1 MARQKAIS
9 LLQAAATRADLKEIY
24 GIVIDNIQKDTLS
37 SGLKSQ
43 AYTGNPAAGS
53 VEFKRFVNSASKNYG
68 TARTAG
74 KGDAITAPPITV
86 NLDTH
91 KEIVEEVAKFDLD
104 TFGVGSIMA
113 RRAANHIDTMV
124 SDLDVAFFAAAAT
137 AATAV
142 TLTTGATAVEKLE
155 KAILTLETVKNNYVR
170 GVPRNMIVAV
180 VSPAFYSAIR
190 TALDSLPN
198 ANVDTAAEEFAMY
211 HGVRVYNGL
220 NLPSGV
226 DAIVMATGAVAQP
239 VVTYQYGEPEKIP
252 MSNDYAVSM
261 FYDYGVKALASDLIF
276 KIETV
281 PSTLGELDVTSAAG
295 STAANYTVIRVDPS
309 TPATG
314 NKFVYKLGTAYTTF
328 AYDATLTTGWT
339 EFESGDDIDA
349 GTSTKITV
357 AEVTSDGRARK
368 RGIAVLVKKASS

>member
-1 MARQKAIS
+1 MARTKALS
-9 LLQAAATRADLKEIY
+9 LLQAAGTKADLNEIY

-37 SGLKSQ
+37 SSLKSQ

-68 TARTAG
+68 TARTAL
-74 KGDAITAPPITV
+74 KGDAITAPSITV

-113 RRAANHIDTMV
+113 RRAANHIDTVV
-124 SDLDVAFFAAAAT
+124 SDLDIAFFAAAAT

-142 TLTTGATAVEKLE
+142 TPTGTKATEKLE
-155 KAILTLETVKNNYVR
+155 EAILALETVKNDYVR

-180 VSPAFYSAIR
+180 VSPAFYSEIR

-198 ANVDTAAEEFAMY
+198 PNVDTAAEEFGMY

-220 NLPSGV
+220 NLPDGV

-261 FYDYGVKALASDLIF
+261 FYDYGVKALAPDLIF
-276 KIETV
+276 KLETV
-281 PSTLGELDVTSAAG
+281 PSTLGELDVTSVAG
-295 STAANYTVIRVDPS
+295 TATNGTIINVDPA
-309 TPATG
+309 TPEAG
-314 NKFVYKLGTAYTTF
+314 NKFVYKLGTAYATF

-339 EFESGDDIDA
+339 EFNSGAEIAA

-357 AEVTSDGRARK
+357 AEVTADGRARK
-368 RGIAVLVKKASS
+368 RGIAVLVKKAS

>member
-1 MARQKAIS
+1 MARTKALS

-68 TARTAG
+68 TARAAA

-124 SDLDVAFFAAAAT
+124 SDLDIAFFDAAAT

-142 TLTTGATAVEKLE
+142 TPTGTTAVEKLE
-155 KAILTLETVKNNYVR
+155 EAILTLETVKNDYVR

-180 VSPAFYSAIR
+180 VSPAFYSEIR

-198 ANVDTAAEEFAMY
+198 ANVDTVAEEFAMY

-220 NLPSGV
+220 NLPDGV

-261 FYDYGVKALASDLIF
+261 FYDYGVKALAPDLIF
-276 KIETV
+276 KLETV
-281 PSTLGELDVTSAAG
+281 PSTLGELDVTSVTG
-295 STAANYTVIRVDPS
+295 TTAANYTIINVDPA

-339 EFESGDDIDA
+339 EFDSGDEIDA

-357 AEVTSDGRARK
+357 AEVTADGRARK
-368 RGIAVLVKKASS
+368 RGIAVLVKKA

>member
-1 MARQKAIS
+1 MARTKAIS
-9 LLQAAATRADLKEIY
+9 LLQEAATKADLKEIY

-37 SGLKSQ
+37 SALKSQ

-53 VEFKRFVNSASKNYG
+53 VEFKRFVNSVSKDYG
-68 TARTAG
+68 AARSAL
-74 KGDAITAPPITV
+74 KGAAITAPPTTV
-86 NLDTH
+86 NLDIH

-124 SDLDVAFFAAAAT
+124 SDLDTAFFAAAAK
-137 AATAV
+137 AATEV
-142 TLTTGATAVEKLE
+142 TPTGTTAPEKLE
-155 KAILTLETVKNNYVR
+155 EAILTLETVKNDYVR

-180 VSPAFYSAIR
+180 VSPAFYSEIR

-198 ANVDTAAEEFAMY
+198 TNVDTAAEEFAMY

-220 NLPSGV
+220 NLPNGV

-239 VVTYQYGEPEKIP
+239 VVTYQYSEPEKIP
-252 MSNDYAVSM
+252 MSNDYAISM
-261 FYDYGVKALASDLIF
+261 FYDYGVKALAPDLIF
-276 KIETV
+276 KLETV
-281 PSTLGELDVTSAAG
+281 PSTLGELDVTSVAG
-295 STAANYTVIRVDPS
+295 TTAANYTIINVDPD

-314 NKFVYKLGTAYTTF
+314 NKFVYKLGTTYTTF
-328 AYDATLTTGWT
+328 AYNATLTTGWT
-339 EFESGDDIDA
+339 EFDSGDEIDA

-357 AEVTSDGRARK
+357 AEVTADGRARK
-368 RGIAVLVKKASS
+368 RGIAVLVKKA

>member
-9 LLQAAATRADLKEIY
+9 LLQAAATKADLKEIY
-24 GIVIDNIQKDTLS
+24 GIVIDNVQKDTLS

-53 VEFKRFVNSASKNYG
+53 VEFKRFTNSTARTYG
-68 TARTAG
+68 TARAAA
-74 KGDAITAPPITV
+74 KGDAITVPPVTV

-104 TFGVGSIMA
+104 TFGAASIMA

-124 SDLDVAFFAAAAT
+124 SDLDIAFFAAAGT

-142 TLTTGATAVEKLE
+142 TPTGTTAAEKLE
-155 KAILTLETVKNNYVR
+155 EAVITLETVNNDHVR

-180 VSPAFYSAIR
+180 VTPLFYSQMR

-198 ANVDTAAEEFAMY
+198 SNVDTAAEEFAMY

-220 NLPSGV
+220 NLPTGV
-226 DAIVMATGAVAQP
+226 DAIVMAAGAVAQP
-239 VVTYQYGEPEKIP
+239 VITNQYGEPEKIP
-252 MSNDYAVSM
+252 MSNDFASAL
-261 FYDYGVKALASDLIF
+261 FYDYGTKALTPDLIF

-281 PSTLGELDVTSAAG
+281 PSTLGELDVTSVVG
-295 STAANYTVIRVDPS
+295 TTAANDTIINVAPA
-309 TPATG
+309 TPTTG
-314 NKFVYKLGTAYTTF
+314 NKFVYKLGTTYTTF

-339 EFESGDDIDA
+339 EFDSADEIAA

-357 AEVTSDGRARK
+357 AEVTADGRARK
-368 RGIAVLVKKASS
+368 RGIAVLVKKA

>member
-1 MARQKAIS
+1 MARTKAIS
-9 LLQAAATRADLKEIY
+9 LLQAAATKADLKEIY

-68 TARTAG
+68 TARAAA

-124 SDLDVAFFAAAAT
+124 SDLDIAFFDAAANAAT
-137 AATAV
+137 AATP
-142 TLTTGATAVEKLE
+142 TGTTALEKLE
-155 KAILTLETVKNNYVR
+155 ETILTLETVKNDYVR

-190 TALDSLPN
+190 TKLDSLPN
-198 ANVDTAAEEFAMY
+198 PNVDTVAEEFGMY

-220 NLPSGV
+220 NLPDGV

-261 FYDYGVKALASDLIF
+261 FYDYGVKALAPDLIF
-276 KIETV
+276 KIET
-281 PSTLGELDVTSAAG
+281 PEG
-295 STAANYTVIRVDPS
+295 
-309 TPATG
+309 
-314 NKFVYKLGTAYTTF
+314 
-328 AYDATLTTGWT
+328 
-339 EFESGDDIDA
+339 
-349 GTSTKITV
+349 
-357 AEVTSDGRARK
+357 
-368 RGIAVLVKKASS
+368 

>member
-1 MARQKAIS
+1 MARTKALS
-9 LLQAAATRADLKEIY
+9 LLQAAATKADLKEIY

-68 TARTAG
+68 TARTAA
-74 KGDAITAPPITV
+74 KGDAITAPPTTV
-86 NLDTH
+86 NLDVH

-113 RRAANHIDTMV
+113 RRAANHIDTVV
-124 SDLDVAFFAAAAT
+124 SDLDIAFFAAAAT

-142 TLTTGATAVEKLE
+142 TPTGTTAVEKLE
-155 KAILTLETVKNNYVR
+155 EAILTLETVKNDYVR

-180 VSPAFYSAIR
+180 VSPAFYSEIR

-198 ANVDTAAEEFAMY
+198 ANVDTVAEEFAMY

-220 NLPSGV
+220 NLPDGV

-239 VVTYQYGEPEKIP
+239 VVTYQYEEPEKIP
-252 MSNDYAVSM
+252 MSNDFAVSM
-261 FYDYGVKALASDLIF
+261 FYDYGVKALTPDLIF

-281 PSTLGELDVTSAAG
+281 PSTLGELDVTSVAG
-295 STAANYTVIRVDPS
+295 TTAANDTIINVDPA
-309 TPATG
+309 TPTTG
-314 NKFVYKLGTAYTTF
+314 NKFVYKLGTSYTTF

-339 EFESGDDIDA
+339 EFESGDEIAA

-357 AEVTSDGRARK
+357 AEVTADGRARK
-368 RGIAVLVKKASS
+368 RGIAVLVKKE

>member
-9 LLQAAATRADLKEIY
+9 LLQAAATKADLKEIY
-24 GIVIDNIQKDTLS
+24 GIVIDNIQKDTMS
-37 SGLKSQ
+37 NGLKSQ

-68 TARTAG
+68 AARTAL
-74 KGDAITAPPITV
+74 KGDAITAPPTTV

-113 RRAANHIDTMV
+113 RRAANHIDTVV
-124 SDLDVAFFAAAAT
+124 SDLDIAFFAAAGT

-142 TLTTGATAVEKLE
+142 TPTGTTAVEKLE
-155 KAILTLETVKNNYVR
+155 EAILTLETVKNDYVR

-180 VSPAFYSAIR
+180 VAPAFYSAIR
-190 TALDSLPN
+190 TKLDSLPN
-198 ANVDTAAEEFAMY
+198 ANVDTVAEEFGMY

-220 NLPSGV
+220 NLPDGV

-252 MSNDYAVSM
+252 MSNDFAVSM
-261 FYDYGVKALASDLIF
+261 FYDYGVKALTPDLIF

-281 PSTLGELDVTSAAG
+281 PSTLGELDVTSVVG
-295 STAANYTVIRVDPS
+295 TTAANDTIINVDPA
-309 TPATG
+309 TPTTG

-339 EFESGDDIDA
+339 EFDSEDEIAA

-357 AEVTSDGRARK
+357 AEVTVDGRARK
-368 RGIAVLVKKASS
+368 RGIAVLVKKA

>member
-1 MARQKAIS
+1 MARTKALS
-9 LLQAAATRADLKEIY
+9 LLQAAGTKADLKEIY

-37 SGLKSQ
+37 SSLKSQ

-68 TARTAG
+68 TARAAA

-124 SDLDVAFFAAAAT
+124 SDLDIAFFDAAANAAT
-137 AATAV
+137 AATP
-142 TLTTGATAVEKLE
+142 TGTTALEKLE
-155 KAILTLETVKNNYVR
+155 ETILTLETVKNDYVR

-190 TALDSLPN
+190 TKLDSLPN
-198 ANVDTAAEEFAMY
+198 PNVDTVAEEFGMY

-220 NLPSGV
+220 NLPDGV

-261 FYDYGVKALASDLIF
+261 FYDYGVKALAPDLIF
-276 KIETV
+276 KIET
-281 PSTLGELDVTSAAG
+281 PEG
-295 STAANYTVIRVDPS
+295 
-309 TPATG
+309 
-314 NKFVYKLGTAYTTF
+314 
-328 AYDATLTTGWT
+328 
-339 EFESGDDIDA
+339 
-349 GTSTKITV
+349 
-357 AEVTSDGRARK
+357 
-368 RGIAVLVKKASS
+368 

>member
-1 MARQKAIS
+1 MARTKAIS
-9 LLQAAATRADLKEIY
+9 LLQAAATKADLKEIY

-68 TARTAG
+68 TARAQA

-124 SDLDVAFFAAAAT
+124 SDLDIAFFAAAAT

-142 TLTTGATAVEKLE
+142 TPTGTTAPEKLE
-155 KAILTLETVKNNYVR
+155 ETILTLETVKNDYVR

-180 VSPAFYSAIR
+180 VSPAFYSEIR

-198 ANVDTAAEEFAMY
+198 TNVDTAAEEFAMY

-220 NLPSGV
+220 NLPDGV

-239 VVTYQYGEPEKIP
+239 VVTYQYSEPEKIP

-261 FYDYGVKALASDLIF
+261 FYDYGVKALAPDLIF
-276 KIETV
+276 K
-281 PSTLGELDVTSAAG
+281 LVTPG
-295 STAANYTVIRVDPS
+295 
-309 TPATG
+309 G
-314 NKFVYKLGTAYTTF
+314 Q
-328 AYDATLTTGWT
+328 
-339 EFESGDDIDA
+339 SGD
-349 GTSTKITV
+349 
-357 AEVTSDGRARK
+357 
-368 RGIAVLVKKASS
+368 